1 MLQQWFSSCSSRGL
15 GFRVSGSSRGLVT
28 HASIIAARVEAF
40 IYSER
45 SRIGRERWG
54 LGFRVFGAA
63 FVAQVDAIVNGN
75 VLVYMPV
82 F

>member
-1 MLQQWFSSCSSRGL
+1 M
-15 GFRVSGSSRGLVT
+15 
-28 HASIIAARVEAF
+28 HASISAARVED
-40 IYSER
+40 YSER
-45 SRIGRERWG
+45 ISIGRERWG

-63 FVAQVDAIVNGN
+63 FVAQVDAIVKGN